1 MAKRRG
7 LHHRGEGVKQR
18 RLVGSEVVKIEAKR
32 FEPNHVEDCFPNIA
46 LNYKI
51 VSSVARKG
59 GLLTLNVTVFV
70 ALLGQYIDQL
80 FGLLLNNRGEGSESC
95 SREWF

>member
-32 FEPNHVEDCFPNIA
+32 FEPNHIEDCFPNIA

-59 GLLTLNVTVFV
+59 GVTYSQRCRVRCV
-70 ALLGQYIDQL
+70 V
-80 FGLLLNNRGEGSESC
+80 GSVHRSAVRPFAEQQG
-95 SREWF
+95 RRL